1 MTEPSGITKFEVG
14 TGAGLNMW
22 GKDDGKSGCSR
33 MLLHPESEI
42 ADGLTSIAVWG
53 KWAAGLYG

>member
-33 MLLHPESEI
+33 MLLHPESEM
-42 ADGLTSIAVWG
+42 ADCLRSMAVCG
-53 KWAAGLYG
+53 ECAAGL